1 MATQLRTTN
10 ANLMI
15 QNEQLQK
22 ERAANAGGGSAAI
35 QLEVLDL
42 KKQIKALEEKNKVL
56 VQDQEDLTVMFA
68 QKDMECNQLREK
80 LRSLGVEI

>member
-10 ANLMI
+10 ANLMA

-22 ERAANAGGGSAAI
+22 ERAANASGGSAAI
-35 QLEVLDL
+35 QLELLDL
-42 KKQIKALEEKNKVL
+42 KKQVKALEEKNKVL
-56 VQDQEDLTVMFA
+56 LLDQEELTVMFA
-68 QKDMECNQLREK
+68 QKDLESNQLREK